1 VVPRKNKKKN
11 LLLSKCLRHW
21 LPARDNQA
29 SGPGD
34 KPFSSLQSL
43 RCTSQDMRSENH
55 CTSPSLLRTTHQSES
70 VGQPGQSTTSIETPK
85 VKNPDPMLHLIQHH
99 RALLH
104 APSRGNDRIGSSDLL
119 DSGGWAPRSLQAHH
133 QWCAGGQRAHP
144 WDHNDVPCGHSH
156 KSCNQQPTH
165 RSTQMSK
172 PNMRLA
178 PRLNRT
184 NHQRAFHTTFDN
196 QYGHKKTNT
205 KYRNTN

>member
-1 VVPRKNKKKN
+1 MGQRGRREKVS
-11 LLLSKCLRHW
+11 LYFSTSCL
-21 LPARDNQA
+21 
-29 SGPGD
+29 
-34 KPFSSLQSL
+34 FSCFRIDCQRWYEMHVGGLFDLVWVRVAYLVWKFGL
-43 RCTSQDMRSENH
+43 RGLWVRSH
-55 CTSPSLLRTTHQSES
+55 ATPRTT
-70 VGQPGQSTTSIETPK
+70 
-85 VKNPDPMLHLIQHH
+85 
-99 RALLH
+99 
-104 APSRGNDRIGSSDLL
+104 PSCPLTRLFRYERFGSSDLL